1 MFKMVKENDMF
12 YSVYF
17 TDVYASYVFIPKH
30 VTMNSHVT
38 RSHTNTH
45 TNKYANIHQSL
56 ITQ

>member
-17 TDVYASYVFIPKH
+17 TDVYASYIYSKACHHEF
-30 VTMNSHVT
+30 MSLA
-38 RSHTNTH
+38 HTHTH
-45 TNKYANIHQSL
+45 TNKYANFHQSL